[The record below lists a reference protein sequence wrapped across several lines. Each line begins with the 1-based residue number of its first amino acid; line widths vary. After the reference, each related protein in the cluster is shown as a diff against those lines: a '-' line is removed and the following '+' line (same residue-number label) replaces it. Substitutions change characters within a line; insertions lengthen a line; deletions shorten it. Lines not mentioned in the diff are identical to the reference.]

1 MRIGI
6 IGAGNIGGTL
16 ARLFVR
22 ADHDVALSNSRGPA
36 TLGALVAE
44 IGEGVQAMRA
54 ANAAAFGEIVVV
66 AIPFGRYREVPAAPL
81 HGKIVVDA
89 NNYFE
94 GRDGRIEDIEAGR
107 TTSSEL
113 LQRHASGATVV
124 KAFGAIG
131 WARLLNDGR
140 PAGGADRLAIPIAG
154 DDPAAKATVASL
166 IDAIGFDAVDAG
178 PLADGGRKFQPGTDL
193 FTTGLPTADVEA
205 RFSA

>member
-22 ADHDVALSNSRGPA
+22 AGHDVAVSNSRLPE
-36 TLGALVAE
+36 TLSALVAE
-44 IGEGVQAMRA
+44 IGEGAQAMQPA
-54 ANAAAFGEIVVV
+54 EAAAFGEIVVV
-66 AIPFGRYREVPAAPL
+66 AIPFGRYREVPAEPL
-81 HGKIVVDA
+81 YNKVVVDT

-94 GRDGRIEDIEAGR
+94 RRDGRIEEIEAGR

-113 LQRHASGATVV
+113 LRRHAPGANVV
-124 KAFGAIG
+124 KAFGTIR
-131 WARLLNDGR
+131 WSRLLHDGR
-140 PAGGADRLAIPIAG
+140 PPGSADRIAIPIAG

-178 PLADGGRKFQPGTDL
+178 TLADGGRKFQPDTALFAADL
-193 FTTGLPTADVEA
+193 TRADVEDLL
-205 RFSA
+205 SA